1 MPAPLVQPPGMLRQ
15 LLDYSTAQS
24 ACHQTAPKLVRE
36 DSAQATCAV
45 HKPHVKML
53 TSQIHELLPPL
64 PSCGPCLC
72 CLLLPQEAESAQRQY
87 VQLRREHEALQNS
100 IGGQV
105 R

>member
-1 MPAPLVQPPGMLRQ
+1 
-15 LLDYSTAQS
+15 
-24 ACHQTAPKLVRE
+24 
-36 DSAQATCAV
+36 
-45 HKPHVKML
+45 ML